1 MQRAKVCSKRER
13 EDDIMTFVTSG
24 LAGVNLTKLTAGTTT
39 DGAGAEFALGTV
51 VKGSD
56 RTEWTYV
63 QAGAAIT
70 QYSWV
75 AIDENFQAV
84 MGTKAL
90 ADAGHGVGLA
100 QVAFA
105 DNDMGWVCTGA
116 GGNVSARVL
125 ASCAADVQLYTSGTA
140 GALDDTAASQTL
152 IRGVVLV
159 AAATNTASTRE
170 CIAVYPS
177 ATATP

>member
-1 MQRAKVCSKRER
+1 MAFNTDGK
-13 EDDIMTFVTSG
+13 I
-24 LAGVNLTKLTAGTTT
+24 GVNLSKTYAGTTT
-39 DGAGAEFALGTV
+39 DGQNAPMALGTRV
-51 VKGSD
+51 TATDGSV
-56 RTEWTYV
+56 WVLV

-90 ADAGHGVGLA
+90 ADVGHAVGFA
-100 QVAFA
+100 QVGFS
-105 DNDMGWVCTGA
+105 DNDFGWVA
-116 GGNVSARVL
+116 VHAPGNISVRLL
-125 ASCAADVQLYTSGTA
+125 ASCAADVQLYTSGTP
-140 GALDDTAASQTL
+140 GALDDTSGSQTL
-152 IRGVVLV
+152 IRGVVAV

-170 CIAVYPS
+170 AIAVYPS

>member
-1 MQRAKVCSKRER
+1 MAY
-13 EDDIMTFVTSG
+13 VTDG
-24 LAGVNLTKLTAGTTT
+24 KAGINLSTTYDGTTT
-39 DGAGAEFALGTV
+39 DGAGAPFTLGTRV
-51 VKGSD
+51 TASDGSQ
-56 RTEWTYV
+56 WVFV

-90 ADAGHGVGLA
+90 ADAGHGVGFA
-100 QVAFA
+100 QVAFD
-105 DNDMGWVCTGA
+105 DNDFGWVA
-116 GGNVSARVL
+116 VNAPGNITVRVL

-140 GALDDTAASQTL
+140 GAMDDTSASQTL
-152 IRGVVLV
+152 LRGVVLV
-159 AAATNTASTRE
+159 AAATNTASSRE
-170 CIAVYPS
+170 AIAVYPS

>member
-1 MQRAKVCSKRER
+1 MAYNT
-13 EDDIMTFVTSG
+13 DGMI
-24 LAGVNLTKLTAGTTT
+24 GVDFTKLTTGTTT
-39 DGAGAEFALGTV
+39 DGAGSPMPLGTRV
-51 VKGSD
+51 SGTDGS
-56 RTEWTYV
+56 EWVLV

-70 QYSWV
+70 LNSWV

-90 ADAGHGVGLA
+90 ADVGHQVGFA

-105 DNDMGWVCTGA
+105 DNDFGWVA
-116 GGNVSARVL
+116 VHAPGNVSLRVL

-140 GALDDTAASQTL
+140 GAMDDTSASQTL

-159 AAATNTASTRE
+159 TAATGTASTRE
-170 CIAVYPS
+170 AIASHPS

>member
-1 MQRAKVCSKRER
+1 MMAY
-13 EDDIMTFVTSG
+13 VTSG
-24 LAGVNLTKLTAGTTT
+24 QLGVDLARTSDGTTT
-39 DGAGAEFALGTV
+39 DGEDREFALGNRVTATD
-51 VKGSD
+51 GSN
-56 RTEWTYV
+56 WVYV

-75 AIDENFQAV
+75 AIDENYQAV

-90 ADAGHGVGLA
+90 ADAGHQVGFA
-100 QVAFA
+100 QVAFD
-105 DNDMGWVCTGA
+105 DNDFGWVCVHGP
-116 GGNVSARVL
+116 GNITARVL

-140 GALDDTAASQTL
+140 GALDDTSASQTL

-159 AAATNTASTRE
+159 AAATNTASSRE
-170 CIAVYPS
+170 AIAVYPN

>member
-1 MQRAKVCSKRER
+1 MAN
-13 EDDIMTFVTSG
+13 ITSG
-24 LAGVNLTKLTAGTTT
+24 LLGANLGATTAGTTT
-39 DGAGAEFALGTV
+39 DGVGAKFALGTICT
-51 VKGSD
+51 GSD
-56 RTEWTYV
+56 GSVWQYV

-84 MGTKAL
+84 MGTKTL
-90 ADAGHGVGLA
+90 ADAGHGVGFA

-105 DNDMGWVCTGA
+105 DNDFGWVCTHA
-116 GGNVSARVL
+116 GGNISVRLL

-140 GALDDTAASQTL
+140 GALDDTSGSQTL
-152 IRGVVLV
+152 IRGVVAV
-159 AAATNTASTRE
+159 VAATNTASTRE
-170 CIAVYPS
+170 AIAIYPS

>member
-1 MQRAKVCSKRER
+1 MAY
-13 EDDIMTFVTSG
+13 VTSSI
-24 LAGVNLTKLTAGTTT
+24 AGVSLTKLTTGTTT

-51 VKGSD
+51 VAGTD
-56 RTEWTYV
+56 RSEWTYV

-70 QYSWV
+70 KYSWV

-90 ADAGHGVGLA
+90 ADAGYGIGFN

-105 DNDMGWVCTGA
+105 DNDMGWVCTGSN
-116 GGNVSARVL
+116 GNINVRL
-125 ASCAADVQLYTSGTA
+125 LNSCAADVQLYTSGTA
-140 GALDDTAASQTL
+140 GILDDTAASQTL
-152 IRGVVLV
+152 IRGCVAVV
-159 AAATNTASTRE
+159 AASNTAVGYRE
-170 CIAVYPS
+170 AIAVFPS

>member
-1 MQRAKVCSKRER
+1 MAY
-13 EDDIMTFVTSG
+13 VTSG
-24 LAGVNLTKLTAGTTT
+24 QLGINLARTSAGTTT
-39 DGAGAEFALGTV
+39 DGEGAEFKLGTRV
-51 VKGSD
+51 TGTDGSH
-56 RTEWTYV
+56 WVYV

-90 ADAGHGVGLA
+90 ADVGHQVGFA
-100 QVAFA
+100 QVAFS
-105 DNDMGWVCTGA
+105 DNDFGWVCVHGP
-116 GGNVSARVL
+116 GNITVRVL

-140 GALDDTAASQTL
+140 GALDDTSASQTL

-159 AAATNTASTRE
+159 AAATNTASDRE

-177 ATATP
+177 GTATP

>member
-1 MQRAKVCSKRER
+1 MAY
-13 EDDIMTFVTSG
+13 VTNG
-24 LAGVNLTKLTAGTTT
+24 PAGANLTKLTTGTTT
-39 DGAGAEFALGTV
+39 DGEGSEFALGTPADGTD
-51 VKGSD
+51 GS
-56 RTEWTYV
+56 RWVYV

-90 ADAGHGVGLA
+90 ADAGHQVGFA
-100 QVAFA
+100 QIAFA
-105 DNDMGWVCTGA
+105 DNDMGWVA
-116 GGNVSARVL
+116 VHAPGNITARAL

-140 GALDDTAASQTL
+140 GALDDTSASQTL

-159 AAATNTASTRE
+159 AAATNTASSRE
-170 CIAVYPS
+170 AIAVYPS